1 MSSDEDVLLAAIR
14 LVGTANEDG
23 KIITA
28 TFGAVFDATVDTLEA
43 LSGTLRAAKGKRLI
57 SYAKPLMLKG
67 VDDKE
72 LITLLVNDDTL
83 IS

>member
-23 KIITA
+23 KISA

-72 LITLLVNDDTL
+72 LITLLVNDVSL
-83 IS
+83 VS